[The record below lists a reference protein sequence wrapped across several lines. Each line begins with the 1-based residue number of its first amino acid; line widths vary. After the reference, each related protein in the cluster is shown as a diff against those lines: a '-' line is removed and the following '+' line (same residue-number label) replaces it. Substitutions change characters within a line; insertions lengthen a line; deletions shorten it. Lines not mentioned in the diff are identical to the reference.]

1 MLKGSVMKKQLLLLA
16 PLVAALSLNAG
27 DRYYDGYSYAGIGFE
42 NTMYQETVF
51 FPNLGTV
58 KSKAAVSSP
67 VYSSGTLVNVNDRYD
82 VSLDFSSTLLPS
94 KTTEDWDGQNGALQR
109 NDYDLLTNNAMILVH
124 YKITPQHRIVAGPG
138 YTLNIFKRYNWVK
151 LDPLISVPVGVNE
164 ERSASLSATLG
175 YWYESKTAGVE
186 GWRFKGHALVGLPV
200 WQQTNNTASGGDV
213 VFHDTAGYNS
223 DVCLYAGY
231 TFFKGFEIGA
241 FMGGN
246 YQKRNGGSQYD
257 TAGNNVVWPENTL
270 TIYRGGLNAV
280 WKF

>member
-1 MLKGSVMKKQLLLLA
+1 MKKKLLLFIPLA
-16 PLVAALSLNAG
+16 AAVSLSAG
-27 DRYYDGYSYAGIGFE
+27 ERYFDGYSYAGIGFE
-42 NTMYQETVF
+42 NAMYQETLFV
-51 FPNLGTV
+51 PGLGSV
-58 KSKAAVSSP
+58 NSKAAVSSP

-94 KTTEDWDGQNGALQR
+94 KTTEDWNGPNGALQR

-151 LDPLISVPVGVNE
+151 LDPIVSVPVGVIE
-164 ERSASLSATLG
+164 ERSASLSGTLG
-175 YWYESKTAGVE
+175 YWYESKTAAAE
-186 GWRFKGHALVGLPV
+186 GWRFKGHALLGLPV

-213 VFHDTAGYNS
+213 VFNNVGGYNT
-223 DVCLYAGY
+223 DVSLYAGY
-231 TFFKGFEIGA
+231 TLFKGFEIGA
-241 FMGGN
+241 FVGGN
-246 YQKRNGGSQYD
+246 YQKRNGGSQFD
-257 TAGNNVVWPENTL
+257 SLGNNVVWPKNRL